1 MRFIRKNMEQKSK
14 VIFDKNVAEFVT
26 VAAEYCL
33 FMENVGDKKRDQFI
47 DTLLKVLP
55 LLYVK
60 AALLP
65 EVMPMSYEDLET
77 CVTEEDY
84 AVISQ
89 RISKLMADMDDYL
102 DVFVEDMKYSDAPVR
117 KCISEDLTDIYQD
130 LKNFI
135 FSFKTGIN
143 DTMND
148 ALALCQEHF
157 KEYWGQVLVNTMRPL
172 HQIKYNSTDEND
184 GD

>member
-1 MRFIRKNMEQKSK
+1 LQFIRKNMEQKSK

-102 DVFVEDMKYSDAPVR
+102 DV
-117 KCISEDLTDIYQD
+117 L
-130 LKNFI
+130 LKI
-135 FSFKTGIN
+135 
-143 DTMND
+143 
-148 ALALCQEHF
+148 
-157 KEYWGQVLVNTMRPL
+157 
-172 HQIKYNSTDEND
+172 
-184 GD
+184 